1 MPLAKRLVGL
11 NNSSIPAAY
20 YARGHYF
27 SLPKSKVPTF
37 RHLIYPIPE
46 EGGLGVHVTLDLDGQ
61 VKFGPDVE
69 WISGVDDIASFL
81 NRFDYSVCPERAER
95 FYPEIRKYYPKLKDG
110 SLEPGYA
117 GIRPKLSGP
126 GKTSSD
132 FLIQGGDIH
141 GVPGLVNLFGIE
153 SPGLTASMAVAEHVT
168 LRALRTMSK

>member
-1 MPLAKRLVGL
+1 MALAKRLMGPKTPY
-11 NNSSIPAAY
+11 IPDAY

-27 SLPKSKVPTF
+27 SLSKTKVPPF

-46 EGGLGVHVTLDLDGQ
+46 DGGLGVHVTLDLDGQ

-69 WISGVDDIASFL
+69 WIGGVSDIPSFL
-81 NRFDYSVCPERAER
+81 NRFDYSVNPERAER

-110 SLEPGYA
+110 SLEPGYS

-126 GKTSSD
+126 GQIPCD
-132 FLIQGGDIH
+132 FAIQGEDVH

-153 SPGLTASMAVAEHVT
+153 SPGLTASLAIGQHVA
-168 LRALRTMSK
+168 LRALHMM